1 MGWIGHFTSLDRAS
15 LAPIEFIT
23 YPRAAIKQAGGVAS
37 ATRARAKMATKKVE
51 AYMLTEFEVG
61 VSKRGERGWKNGCRR
76 TVVLKER
83 LI

>member
-1 MGWIGHFTSLDRAS
+1 MGWIGYFTSLDRAS

-37 ATRARAKMATKKVE
+37 ATRARAKMVTKKVE

-61 VSKRGERGWKNGCRR
+61 VSKRGERGWKSGRRR
-76 TVVLKER
+76 TVMLNELVV
-83 LI
+83 